1 MTNETDNTSVVIID
15 LDNDQQLEP
24 MLRRSLEQADEATK
38 REVIVVA
45 GKGRKESE
53 ALLER
58 LRPQYPD
65 LRITF
70 VPDSSRRMNRRKIA
84 LTLGVKAATHN
95 QIVIFDTLTQ
105 HFTPYMQFAQ
115 SVMHKKL
122 ARRTGGIDFATG
134 LPRPPPS
141 VMFAEIR
148 FRCVVAPTTQI
159 AWADVV
165 RMDASHFGGTPQVFS
180 STSAEAAAGAITDA
194 IWGRLAPDDFAKAQK
209 IRAEAAAEAAKQPPP
224 AQPAAPVAQPVQLGF

>member
-1 MTNETDNTSVVIID
+1 MTNETDNTSLVIID
-15 LDNDQQLEP
+15 HDNDQQLEP

-134 LPRPPPS
+134 NEALTFSKNRFLERNHFEANLNFLSNCYEAPQGSMARRLI
-141 VMFAEIR
+141 IR
-148 FRCVVAPTTQI
+148 LKYL
-159 AWADVV
+159 
-165 RMDASHFGGTPQVFS
+165 
-180 STSAEAAAGAITDA
+180 
-194 IWGRLAPDDFAKAQK
+194 LAKCHLY
-209 IRAEAAAEAAKQPPP
+209 R
-224 AQPAAPVAQPVQLGF
+224 G